1 MWAAGELASC
11 RHYSQRQNGGNESFV
26 NVYHQC
32 GGVQLCLFDMKG
44 KCGCKMLRLIA
55 TSPRRHIHLPLLA
68 ILPPPTSSS
77 PVPISVVLFGVID
90 RSTVARHPPPLS
102 HPLYPLSSSSS
113 HLTPPLHSLWSPCPC
128 NTPAELTRLVQSA
141 CALSL

>member
-44 KCGCKMLRLIA
+44 KCGCKMLCLIA
-55 TSPRRHIHLPLLA
+55 TSPRRHIHLPLLS

-90 RSTVARHPPPLS
+90 RSTVARHPPPPS
-102 HPLYPLSSSSS
+102 PIPSIRSPHPPPISPRRYIRCGLPAPATPPLSS
-113 HLTPPLHSLWSPCPC
+113 
-128 NTPAELTRLVQSA
+128 RG
-141 CALSL
+141 

>member
-55 TSPRRHIHLPLLA
+55 NHLADTFTCLSSPSSLPPPLLPLCLFLSSYLESLTEARWLDTPPPSPIPSIRSPHPPPISPRRYIRCGLPA
-68 ILPPPTSSS
+68 PAT
-77 PVPISVVLFGVID
+77 
-90 RSTVARHPPPLS
+90 PPLS
-102 HPLYPLSSSSS
+102 S
-113 HLTPPLHSLWSPCPC
+113 
-128 NTPAELTRLVQSA
+128 RG
-141 CALSL
+141 

>member
-1 MWAAGELASC
+1 MWAVGELASC

-90 RSTVARHPPPLS
+90 RSTVARHHPPLPSPLSALLHPPPISPRRYIHCGLPAPATPPLS
-102 HPLYPLSSSSS
+102 S
-113 HLTPPLHSLWSPCPC
+113 
-128 NTPAELTRLVQSA
+128 RG
-141 CALSL
+141 

>member
-90 RSTVARHPPPLS
+90 RSTVARHHPPLPSPLSALLHPPPI
-102 HPLYPLSSSSS
+102 SS
-113 HLTPPLHSLWSPCPC
+113 PPLHSLWSPCPC

>member
-11 RHYSQRQNGGNESFV
+11 RRYSQRQNGGNESFV

-44 KCGCKMLRLIA
+44 KCGCKMLCLIA

-90 RSTVARHPPPLS
+90 RSTVARHPPPPLPSPLSALLILLPS
-102 HPLYPLSSSSS
+102 HPAVTFAVVSLPLQ
-113 HLTPPLHSLWSPCPC
+113 HP
-128 NTPAELTRLVQSA
+128 R
-141 CALSL
+141 

>member
-11 RHYSQRQNGGNESFV
+11 RRYSQRQNGGNESFV

-44 KCGCKMLRLIA
+44 KCGCKMLCLIA
-55 TSPRRHIHLPLLA
+55 TSPRRHIHLPLLS

-90 RSTVARHPPPLS
+90 RSTVARHPPPS
-102 HPLYPLSSSSS
+102 PIPSIRSPPSSS